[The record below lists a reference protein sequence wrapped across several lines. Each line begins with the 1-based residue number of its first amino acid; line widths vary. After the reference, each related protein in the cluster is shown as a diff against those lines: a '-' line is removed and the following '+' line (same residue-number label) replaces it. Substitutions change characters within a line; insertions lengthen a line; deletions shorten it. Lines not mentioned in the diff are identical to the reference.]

1 LPAFITPTTK
11 HFASYQQ
18 KLGAQFAML
27 EDVTRVVLGIPRDDK
42 VIGKFSLQTR
52 DETREIRADR

>member
-1 LPAFITPTTK
+1 
-11 HFASYQQ
+11 
-18 KLGAQFAML
+18 ML